1 MFPIK
6 LIYQDSPNRQIQI
19 FCCFQSLRKTES
31 LRAAMSH
38 AQMNRI
44 GWRELAHRQ
53 TYSSSDAYGER
64 RDNEQAQACECRH
77 GDTPTNWKLLG
88 SLHRLNINL

>member
-1 MFPIK
+1 MKDHLPE
-6 LIYQDSPNRQIQI
+6 LVSGLYYLN
-19 FCCFQSLRKTES
+19 LKTEI
-31 LRAAMSH
+31 LRVVMSH

-77 GDTPTNWKLLG
+77 GEQTC
-88 SLHRLNINL
+88 